1 MLTFGDSIP
10 DGTEEK
16 VFRKKGDRVSVE
28 NKNPSNISIGK
39 LDDHNELF
47 NNLEDIR
54 AERALEQ

>member
-16 VFRKKGDRVSVE
+16 IFRKKGDRLPE
-28 NKNPSNISIGK
+28 NRNPSDISIGK

-47 NNLEDIR
+47 NHLEEVR
-54 AERALEQ
+54 AERALE